1 MSIIGVPARRRIAV
15 VSAGLSQPSS
25 TRLLA
30 DQLADAARRELE
42 RGGAEVEIVVVE
54 LRELAH
60 DIVNN
65 LLTGFPS
72 ATLRRAVGDVS
83 GADALVAVTPIF
95 NASYSGLFKSFV
107 DVLDPE
113 ALVDMPVLVGATGGT
128 VRHSLALEHA
138 VRPLFVHLRA
148 VVAPTSV
155 YAASADWGSA
165 ADDGGAALA
174 DRIQR
179 AGAQLAGLVVR
190 SDRERPVDAFSDVT
204 PFADLLAATEVA

>member
-15 VSAGLSQPSS
+15 VSAGLSQRSS

-128 VRHSLALEHA
+128 GLGRLGLCGRRWRRRTC
-138 VRPLFVHLRA
+138 RPDPAGRCPA
-148 VVAPTSV
+148 G
-155 YAASADWGSA
+155 GSCRTKRS
-165 ADDGGAALA
+165 GAAGGRLLRRHALRRPAGGHRGGVTWAAPSRCDGRLGLA
-174 DRIQR
+174 V
-179 AGAQLAGLVVR
+179 AWPHA
-190 SDRERPVDAFSDVT
+190 RPA
-204 PFADLLAATEVA
+204 PA